1 MVYELITAIL
11 FITVLMKLGKRQ
23 IQYENKAS
31 QCNLLDNVIYS
42 PLCSLGPLEL
52 DFDFED
58 DYMDSVEKEE

>member
-1 MVYELITAIL
+1 MMYEILAAIL
-11 FITVLMKLGKRQ
+11 FISVLMKLGKQQ
-23 IQYENKAS
+23 IQYENKSS
-31 QCNLLDNVIYS
+31 QCLILDDIIYS